1 MFVYLTQTKKKNKT
15 KQMCTCDCNVICLI
29 TKSALYI
36 LVRTLGFYPEQEGK
50 PLAGCEQE
58 SAMNQLALERTKHAL
73 SCSVV
78 CWDKDTI
85 YRAHFDGSE
94 VKDYCSLDYAVSN
107 GIREK

>member
-1 MFVYLTQTKKKNKT
+1 
-15 KQMCTCDCNVICLI
+15 MCTCDCNAICLI

>member
-1 MFVYLTQTKKKNKT
+1 
-15 KQMCTCDCNVICLI
+15 MCTCDCNVICLI

-78 CWDKDTI
+78 CCDKDTI
-85 YRAHFDGSE
+85 YKAHFDGSE